1 MSFIKVR
8 AAFNSDDMAK
18 GKGKSDMAELLV
30 RQYDMTVFCPLCYSL
45 LIQSLFQPG
54 IFLMRKT
61 FSKMKYRTLM
71 KVWKKFQMRNKKGEQ
86 RLLSFWRHSTL
97 WHNADYRVYHNLQI
111 LLGSL
116 IYQNLYCLSLL
127 DLWIRKELQ

>member
-45 LIQSLFQPG
+45 LIQSLFSNQAFFSCTKH
-54 IFLMRKT
+54 FL
-61 FSKMKYRTLM
+61 S
-71 KVWKKFQMRNKKGEQ
+71 
-86 RLLSFWRHSTL
+86 
-97 WHNADYRVYHNLQI
+97 
-111 LLGSL
+111 
-116 IYQNLYCLSLL
+116 
-127 DLWIRKELQ
+127 